1 MKAINI
7 QLKDLHL
14 IYSIVCDHFLLDLST
29 RSRKRCYVDARN
41 LYYKLSREL
50 LNVSYPSIADLV
62 NKNHAT
68 IIHGV
73 KQVEFLITYD
83 ENTKNN
89 YLTLKKICI
98 NKVENLANPY
108 EKYLGK
114 EDILQ
119 HQVIEYIR
127 LKYPSVYAIHVPN
140 EGKRSS
146 FERFKF
152 KYLGGQP
159 GIPDIL
165 IFKAGGNGRYGLAIE
180 LKVGYNKPTEHQF
193 KALNNLRS
201 ENWEVHWSNNYEK
214 TIDIIDAY
222 LD

>member
-1 MKAINI
+1 MS
-7 QLKDLHL
+7 KDLSL
-14 IYSIVCDHFLLDLST
+14 LYSIIGDHFLLNLST
-29 RSRKRCYVDARN
+29 RSRKREYVDARN
-41 LYYKLSREL
+41 IYYKLSREL
-50 LNVSYPSIADLV
+50 LGHTYDSIGELV
-62 NKNHAT
+62 NKDHASV
-68 IIHGV
+68 IHGI
-73 KQVEFLITYD
+73 KCLDFLLTYD
-83 ENTKNN
+83 KKTKNI

-119 HQVIEYIR
+119 HQVMEYIR
-127 LKYPSVYAIHVPN
+127 LQYPNIYAIHVPN
-140 EGKRSS
+140 EGKRSN

-165 IFKAGGNGRYGLAIE
+165 IFRAGGNGKYGLAIE

-193 KALNNLRS
+193 KALNNLKS

-214 TIDIIDAY
+214 TISIIDAY
-222 LD
+222 LG